1 MNAFPRLLS
10 ASLVA
15 LALIAL
21 VAHASD
27 SGLSPEAEAKLRTD
41 LTAQGYDVRKIEA
54 EDGMVEVYAIKA
66 GKTVELYLDADLKI
80 VKTKAAD

>member
-15 LALIAL
+15 LALIAP

-27 SGLSPEAEAKLRTD
+27 SGPSPEAEAKLRTD
-41 LTAQGYDVRKIEA
+41 LTAQGYEVRKIEA
-54 EDGMVEVYAIKA
+54 EDDMVEVYAIKD

-80 VKTKAAD
+80 VKTKSAD